1 MESKGQKGIY
11 WADLL
16 PTTAHIKPAWV
27 MGYDLF
33 PHEVAALKQKMLAD
47 AMKEGWVNVFEH
59 DPNVSMARIHDDQ
72 KGGFTVEPLEK
83 VSR

>member
-1 MESKGQKGIY
+1 
-11 WADLL
+11 L

-27 MGYDLF
+27 MGYDLY

-47 AMKEGWVNVFEH
+47 AMRERWVNVFEH
-59 DPNVSMARIHDDQ
+59 DPTIAMARIQDDS

-83 VSR
+83 ASKVSG